1 MIGLCGNCNG
11 RWDDYWMKYGVD
23 MFKKFNRYFLIG
35 NSFIIK
41 DDID

>member
-11 RWDDYWMKYGVD
+11 RWDDYWMKDGEDV
-23 MFKKFNRYFLIG
+23 FKNFKRYFLIG
-35 NSFIIK
+35 NSYIVK